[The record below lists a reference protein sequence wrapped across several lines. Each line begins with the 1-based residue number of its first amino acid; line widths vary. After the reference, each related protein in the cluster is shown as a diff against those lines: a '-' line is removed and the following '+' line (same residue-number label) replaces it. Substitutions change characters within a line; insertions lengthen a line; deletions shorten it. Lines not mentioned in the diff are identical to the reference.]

1 MSVTFKLCNI
11 CVVSEHPHALDFKL
25 KFVLS
30 WDIPLPQDC
39 EICAVL
45 GHSLTSRLKFVL
57 SWDIPL
63 PQDCEICAVLGHSLT
78 SRL

>member
-39 EICAVL
+39 EICAVTGCL
-45 GHSLTSRLKFVL
+45 LTLKL
-57 SWDIPL
+57 
-63 PQDCEICAVLGHSLT
+63 
-78 SRL
+78 